1 MLPVH
6 ADLITFTQAQAN
18 QFVEEVVWPMTRIL
32 AFIAV
37 APLFSSGWLP
47 TLWRLGFGVACAW
60 AVIPALP
67 PMMPWPGMG
76 GALVVILAQAVTG
89 LSIGLLFR
97 FLVGMFEFA
106 GGWIALTMGLG
117 FATTISSQYG
127 EQSSTLSDIF
137 KFGVVF
143 LLIADGGIMGMLHV
157 LSESFQVV
165 PVGLYWPRWNWRH
178 LAGFGQMFFTEGVL
192 IAMPV
197 VLMLMV
203 VNVGMAII
211 ARVAPQINLF
221 AIGFP
226 VMILVGMAGTYV
238 LVPYLPRM
246 VSHLFLLLTA
256 NLLPG

>member
-1 MLPVH
+1 MSTAVGI
-6 ADLITFTQAQAN
+6 ITFTQAQAN
-18 QFVEEVVWPMTRIL
+18 HLLELVVWPATRIL

-47 TLWRLGFGVACAW
+47 TLWRLGFGLACAW
-60 AVIPALP
+60 SIIPDLP
-67 PMMPWPGMG
+67 PTIPWPGMG
-76 GALVVILAQAVTG
+76 GGLVVLLAQVVTG
-89 LSIGLLFR
+89 LSIGFLFR
-97 FLVGMFEFA
+97 FLVGIFEFA
-106 GGWIALTMGLG
+106 AGWIALTMGLG

-127 EQSSTLSDIF
+127 EQSSILSEIF
-137 KFGVVF
+137 KYGVVF

-157 LSESFQVV
+157 LSESFQVIPIGV
-165 PVGLYWPRWNWRH
+165 FWPHWNWLR
-178 LAGFGQMFFTEGVL
+178 LADFGQVLFTDGVL

-197 VLMLMV
+197 VLMLLV

-226 VMILVGMAGTYV
+226 IMILVGLAGTYV

-246 VSHLFLLLTA
+246 VSHLFLLLTT
-256 NLLPG
+256 NFLPG

>member
-1 MLPVH
+1 MYTNPE
-6 ADLITFTQAQAN
+6 LITFTQAQAN
-18 QFVEEVVWPMTRIL
+18 HLVEEVVWPTTRIL

-47 TLWRLGFGVACAW
+47 TLWQLGFGLSCAW
-60 AVIPALP
+60 AIIPSLP
-67 PMMPWPGMG
+67 PMLPWPGMG
-76 GALVVILAQAVTG
+76 GAMVELLAQVVTG
-89 LSIGLLFR
+89 LTLGFLFR
-97 FLVGMFEFA
+97 FLVSIFEFA
-106 GGWIALTMGLG
+106 AGWIALTMGLG

-127 EQSSTLSDIF
+127 EQNGTLSELF

-157 LSESFQVV
+157 LSESFQII
-165 PVGLYWPRWNWRH
+165 PIGMLWPHWNWLH
-178 LAGFGQMFFTEGVL
+178 FSNFGQMIFTEGVL
-192 IAMPV
+192 VALPV

-221 AIGFP
+221 AVGFP
-226 VMILVGMAGTYV
+226 IMILVGLAGTYV

-246 VSHLFLLLTA
+246 VAHLFLLLTTKA
-256 NLLPG
+256 LPV